1 MSILPC
7 NKLLYFIQVH
17 HLEEALKAKE
27 GAVEEIQ
34 KSYEDQLNKLTS
46 LTKERELSW
55 QKQKEEIEGHYQQ
68 LLNELQ
74 NRSKVGYSFLM
85 NYKIDLK

>member
-1 MSILPC
+1 
-7 NKLLYFIQVH
+7 
-17 HLEEALKAKE
+17 
-27 GAVEEIQ
+27 
-34 KSYEDQLNKLTS
+34 LNKLTS

-74 NRSKVGYSFLM
+74 NRSKVGYSF
-85 NYKIDLK
+85 

>member
-1 MSILPC
+1 M
-7 NKLLYFIQVH
+7 
-17 HLEEALKAKE
+17 
-27 GAVEEIQ
+27 EEIQ

-74 NRSKVGYSFLM
+74 NRSKVNRFSVGDLSKGE
-85 NYKIDLK
+85 NID